1 MQTKVVYQDAKG
13 EIQLKNMASLDILD
27 GKLVIGMQ
35 VIKLKVGRVGYFCNI
50 ALEGIEVTK
59 YLHCG
64 N

>member
-35 VIKLKVGRVGYFCNI
+35 VIKLKDGRVGYFCNR
-50 ALEGIEVTK
+50 AL
-59 YLHCG
+59 
-64 N
+64 

>member
-35 VIKLKVGRVGYFCNI
+35 VIKLKDGRTGYFYNRV
-50 ALEGIEVTK
+50 LEGIEITK

>member
-1 MQTKVVYQDAKG
+1 MQTKVVWQDAKG
-13 EIQLKNMASLDILD
+13 EIQLSNMASLDILD

-35 VIKLKVGRVGYFCNI
+35 VVKLNDGRIGYFYNRV
-50 ALEGIEVTK
+50 LEDIEITK